1 MIRDVQRGITR
12 CATLLDGIVVTS
24 YGDRVT
30 PTPPAELAARLATGL
45 LSFPV
50 THFDDSL
57 AFDEP
62 RYREHLS
69 WQAGFGIAGL
79 FAAGG
84 TGEGFSLTSAE
95 IDAVVRAAVSEIGG
109 AVPVVAPA
117 TGSTAQAA
125 AQALA
130 AQAAGAAGL
139 LLFPPYLT
147 EATQAGLV
155 AHVTAVCQATS
166 LGVIVYSRANAVLD
180 DVTVAELAD
189 RNPNLI
195 GLKDG
200 VGDIERMTR
209 TYAKL
214 GDRLIYIG
222 GLPTA
227 ETFALPLLQL
237 GVSTYSSA
245 LYNFLPEFA
254 LRFFGAVQVQDRAA
268 VYGML
273 NDFIIPYLDIRDRA
287 RGYAVSII
295 KAGLTAVG
303 RNGGCVRPP
312 LTDLTPTDRADLV
325 ALVDKVR

>member
-1 MIRDVQRGITR
+1 MTHI
-12 CATLLDGIVVTS
+12 
-24 YGDRVT
+24 
-30 PTPPAELAARLATGL
+30 PPADLAARLASGL

-50 THFDDSL
+50 THFDDDL

-62 RYREHLS
+62 RYREHLA
-69 WQAGFGIAGL
+69 WQASSGVAGL

-95 IDAVVRAAVSEIGG
+95 IDTVVRAAVGEVGG
-109 AVPVVAPA
+109 RVPVVAPA
-117 TGSTAQAA
+117 TGGTAQAV
-125 AQALA
+125 AQARA
-130 AQAAGAAGL
+130 AAAAGAAGI

-147 EATQAGLV
+147 EASQAGIV
-155 AHVTAVCQATS
+155 AHVEAVCRATS
-166 LGVIVYSRANAVLD
+166 LGVIVYSRANAVLE

-189 RNPNLI
+189 RNPTLI

-209 TYAKL
+209 TYARV

-254 LRFFGAVQVQDRAA
+254 LRFHAAVRAQDRAA

-273 NDFIIPYLDIRDRA
+273 NDFVLPYLDIRDRA
-287 RGYAVSII
+287 RGYSVSII

-303 RNGGCVRPP
+303 RDGGRVRPP
-312 LTDLTPTDRADLV
+312 LTDLTDGERADL
-325 ALVDKVR
+325 ARLIDKVRT